1 MLVFHSTK
9 RNGPVPTG
17 ARLKPSPI
25 FCTAV
30 GETMPVQ
37 YIARVRRMGP

>member
-9 RNGPVPTG
+9 RKGPVPTG
-17 ARLKPSPI
+17 ARLKFSPI
-25 FCTAV
+25 FWTAV

-37 YIARVRRMGP
+37 YMASVRRIGP